1 MFYLFLC
8 VQKRLLSFLKKKAV
22 VRLAKFKI
30 AKVFSYLNVYLCTA
44 FSLFICLTCFLCI
57 IYGYGLYC
65 KWYTSAQ
72 CYSYRNCTT
81 MYISLWLLYWW
92 KDRNF
97 RHIDQSYW
105 VGGSKF
111 SSFAYGTQS
120 RFLKFHIGDNDMLT
134 FIWQLKS
141 INIFFMENFE
151 FGGKNI

>member
-1 MFYLFLC
+1 MHCFFPIYLFNL
-8 VQKRLLSFLKKKAV
+8 F
-22 VRLAKFKI
+22 F
-30 AKVFSYLNVYLCTA
+30 VYYC
-44 FSLFICLTCFLCI
+44 
-57 IYGYGLYC
+57 YGYGLYC

-97 RHIDQSYW
+97 RHIDRSYW

-120 RFLKFHIGDNDMLT
+120 RFLKFHAIILYCICLYAKRRGTLWYSSTIMLMLYRT
-134 FIWQLKS
+134 IIFKSSIIIYLLYTSLKLYLS
-141 INIFFMENFE
+141 IYRMNV
-151 FGGKNI
+151 